1 LLGQITPQYTQSI
14 AAFVELLQRLSNE
27 ENGEVFYGR
36 VSACMFLPDLYKTVT
51 ATDQATIREIYAKY
65 VQDEMSMVRRA
76 ASQCFIRLASL
87 MDHELVQ
94 TDMLALM
101 KSTAIDE
108 HPSVKVTAVENLH
121 QFCTLLKKIDAP
133 ASVISEIVPTVKA
146 TADDPSWRVRLAISK
161 TFGNFAASVPSAD
174 VTNDVYPSA
183 INLIQDPEPEV
194 RTSALEMI
202 SSFCTVVGAQHY
214 LMEFIPIVVQLVE
227 DPVSTVR
234 KTLTDTCID
243 VGAMVGPELV
253 TQYISDVIVRL
264 IGDEDPLVK
273 LRILKKLDVIASYA
287 PALCTRLTDH
297 IKGLFKDSNWRVRK
311 QLGVVLPSVTKHMGL
326 EYFADNFLAEYLT
339 LLKDG
344 VDEVR
349 EGCASQLASLV
360 SASSA
365 NWVHDKVFPTV
376 RAMATDE
383 FLIRLSM
390 LTALQGLLMLDIPE
404 RFQTETLAL
413 LINATN
419 DKVPN
424 IRLRAAQVLGVACA
438 YIGPENSRTRIRPV
452 LAELLNDKDKDVKY
466 FAAQSMKV
474 CA

>member
-1 LLGQITPQYTQSI
+1 
-14 AAFVELLQRLSNE
+14 LLQRLSNE

-36 VSACMFLPDLYKTVT
+36 VSACLFLPELYKAVSS
-51 ATDQATIREIYAKY
+51 ADQGIIRETYAKY
-65 VQDEMSMVRRA
+65 VADEMSMVRRA
-76 ASQCFIRLASL
+76 AAHCFVKLAAL
-87 MDHELVQ
+87 MDNEIVQ
-94 TDMLALM
+94 TDMLAAM
-101 KSTAIDE
+101 KSTAADE
-108 HPSVKVTAVENLH
+108 HPSVKVAAVENLH
-121 QFCTLLKKIDAP
+121 QLAMHLKKINAP
-133 ASVISEIVPTVKA
+133 GPVMGDMVPIVKSS
-146 TADDPSWRVRLAISK
+146 ADDPSWRVRLVVAK
-161 TFGNFAASVPSAD
+161 NFGNFATALPQ
-174 VTNDVYPSA
+174 NDVVNEIFPAA
-183 INLIQDPEPEV
+183 ISLIQDPEPEV
-194 RTSALEMI
+194 RGAALDMI
-202 SSFCTVVGAQHY
+202 SAYCPVVGGQHF

-243 VGAMVGPELV
+243 VGSMVGPELV
-253 TQYISDVIVRL
+253 TQYISDVIIRL

-287 PALCTRLTDH
+287 PALCTRLTEQ
-297 IKGLFKDSNWRVRK
+297 IKALFKDSNWRVRK
-311 QLGVVLPSVTKHMGL
+311 QLGVVLPAVAKHMGL
-326 EYFADNFLAEYLT
+326 EYFSDNFLAEYLT

-349 EGCASQLASLV
+349 EGCAGQLASLV
-360 SASSA
+360 AASSA

-390 LTALQGLLMLDIPE
+390 LSALQGLLMLEIPE

-424 IRLRAAQVLGVACA
+424 IRLRAAQVLGVACS

-452 LAELLNDKDKDVKY
+452 LAELLNDKDRDVKY